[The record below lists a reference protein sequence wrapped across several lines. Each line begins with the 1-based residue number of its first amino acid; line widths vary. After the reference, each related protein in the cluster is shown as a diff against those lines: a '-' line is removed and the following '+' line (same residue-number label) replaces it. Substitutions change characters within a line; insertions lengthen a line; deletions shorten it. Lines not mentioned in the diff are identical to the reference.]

1 MNLLVTGANGFIGS
15 KLCEKVLNIG
25 WHVRGTVRPSTY
37 RNNLP
42 SDIDVVPIE
51 EIGPLTDWSKVMSGV
66 DTVVHLAARVHV
78 INDIAADVSD
88 AYGSV
93 NVAGT
98 ERLARMAAASGIRRF
113 IYLST
118 VKVNGEGRSSPY
130 TEKDNPKPIDPYG
143 ISKWESEKRLHEII
157 NHTELEVVILRPP
170 MVYGPGVKANFLR
183 LLNVVER
190 GIPLPLAN
198 VNNHKSLIYLENLL
212 DAIVTC
218 INHPRAAGQT
228 FLVSDDRD
236 LSTPELIRLMAKA
249 MGRKVRLFSFPP
261 DMLKIMG
268 KITGR
273 SAEIDRLLGSLCVD
287 SSKIRRML
295 GWKPPYNIEEGI
307 RETAKWYLKSPGK
320 P

>member
-1 MNLLVTGANGFIGS
+1 MNLLVTGANGFIGY
-15 KLCEKVLNIG
+15 KLCEKVLNTG

-42 SDIDVVPIE
+42 SGVDVVPIE

-66 DTVVHLAARVHV
+66 DTVVHLAARVQV

-98 ERLARMAAASGIRRF
+98 ERLARMVAACGIRRF

-118 VKVNGEGRSSPY
+118 VKVNGEGKPSPY
-130 TEKDNPKPIDPYG
+130 TEKDNPTPIDPYG

-157 NHTELEVVILRPP
+157 KHTGLEVVILRPP
-170 MVYGPGVKANFLR
+170 LVYGPGVKANFLR

-198 VNNHKSLIYLENLL
+198 INNDNSLIYLENLL

-218 INHPRAAGQT
+218 VNHPKAAGQT
-228 FLVSDDRD
+228 FLVSDGEDV
-236 LSTPELIRLMAKA
+236 STPELIRRINSAL
-249 MGRKVRLFSFPP
+249 GRPARLFPFPP
-261 DMLKIMG
+261 VMLKMAGI
-268 KITGR
+268 ITGK
-273 SAEIDRLLGSLCVD
+273 SVAIDRLLGSLTVD
-287 SSKIRRML
+287 CSKIRRELDWQAPFSMEQGL
-295 GWKPPYNIEEGI
+295 G
-307 RETAKWYLKSPGK
+307 ETAKWYMKRNIQ
-320 P
+320 

>member
-1 MNLLVTGANGFIGS
+1 MNLLVTGANGFIGY
-15 KLCEKVLNIG
+15 KLCEKLLNIG

-42 SDIDVVPIE
+42 FDVDVVPIE

-66 DTVVHLAARVHV
+66 DTVVHLAARVHL

-98 ERLARMAAASGIRRF
+98 ERLARMAAACGIRRF

-143 ISKWESEKRLHEII
+143 ISKWESEKRLHKII

-190 GIPLPLAN
+190 GIPLPLAK

-236 LSTPELIRLMAKA
+236 LSTPALIRLMAQA

-261 DMLKIMG
+261 DMLKIIG

-287 SSKIRRML
+287 SSKIRGML
-295 GWKPPYNIEEGI
+295 GWKPPYTSEEGI
-307 RETAKWYLKSPGK
+307 REMGFWYTKNRRG
-320 P
+320 

>member
-1 MNLLVTGANGFIGS
+1 MNLLVTGANGFIGY

-42 SDIDVVPIE
+42 FDVDVVPIE
-51 EIGPLTDWSKVMSGV
+51 EIGPLTDWSKVMSDV
-66 DTVVHLAARVHV
+66 DTVVHLAARVHE

-88 AYGSV
+88 AYRSV

-98 ERLARMAAASGIRRF
+98 ERLARMAVASGIRRF

-118 VKVNGEGRSSPY
+118 VKVNGEERSSPY

-236 LSTPELIRLMAKA
+236 LSTPELIRLMAQA

-295 GWKPPYNIEEGI
+295 EWKPPYNIEEGI

>member
-218 INHPRAAGQT
+218 VNHPKAAGQT

-236 LSTPELIRLMAKA
+236 LSTPELIRLMAQA

-295 GWKPPYNIEEGI
+295 EWKPPYNIEEGI

>member
-1 MNLLVTGANGFIGS
+1 MNLLVTGANGFIGY

-42 SDIDVVPIE
+42 FDVDVVPIE
-51 EIGPLTDWSKVMSGV
+51 EIGPLTDWSKVMSDV
-66 DTVVHLAARVHV
+66 DTVVHLAARVHE

-88 AYGSV
+88 AYRSV

-98 ERLARMAAASGIRRF
+98 ERLARMAVASGIRRF

-118 VKVNGEGRSSPY
+118 VKVNGEERSSPY

-190 GIPLPLAN
+190 GIPLPLARIK
-198 VNNHKSLIYLENLL
+198 NHKSLIYLENLL

-218 INHPRAAGQT
+218 INHPKAAGQT
-228 FLVSDDRD
+228 FLVSDGEDV
-236 LSTPELIRLMAKA
+236 STPELIRRISAAL
-249 MGRKVRLFSFPP
+249 GRPARLFPFPSVI
-261 DMLKIMG
+261 LKLAGI
-268 KITGR
+268 ITGK
-273 SAEIDRLLGSLCVD
+273 SDATDRLLGSLTVD
-287 SSKIRRML
+287 CSKIHREL
-295 GWKPPYNIEEGI
+295 GWQAPFSVNQGLG
-307 RETAKWYLKSPGK
+307 ETAKWYIKLRYG
-320 P
+320 